1 MEENKPNN
9 FDKDG
14 KLIVRLTS
22 DDSALIVRADGT
34 VELTS
39 HDLENSEDG
48 YLGDIEDLNKTFSL
62 VLALASALEDED
74 LYNRIFHNLNMV
86 LMKKWDSMPDDV
98 RKQII
103 EKRARID
110 KGRSAKE
117 EMEKMNR
124 INDFRKRMNRYKET
138 FLDDIEAEK
147 RKLLKDLQDED
158 NFNDKHGNEFGDFP
172 GSNSLDEL
180 ADPWSGEPMEDFER
194 PRKKKI
200 RKKKINPLT
209 FLKDVDWNPYDDSL
223 KIKKGRW
230 HEDSPPAEE
239 E

>member
-9 FDKDG
+9 FDEKG
-14 KLIVRLTS
+14 NLIIRLTP

-86 LMKKWDSMPDDV
+86 LMKKWDNMPDQV

-103 EKRARID
+103 EKRARLD
-110 KGRSAKE
+110 ENRSAE
-117 EMEKMNR
+117 EEVEKMNR
-124 INDFRKRMNRYKET
+124 INDFRKRMNKYKQT
-138 FLDDIEAEK
+138 FLDDLEAEK
-147 RKLLKDLQDED
+147 RKLMKDLEDED
-158 NFNDKHGNEFGDFP
+158 NFNQKHGSEFGDYP
-172 GSNSLDEL
+172 GSNSLD
-180 ADPWSGEPMEDFER
+180 SMMEEQMEEFEKKHR
-194 PRKKKI
+194 PKKLK
-200 RKKKINPLT
+200 KKKINPLT
-209 FLKDVDWNPYDDSL
+209 FLRDVEWIPYHESL
-223 KIKKGRW
+223 KIKKGKW
-230 HEDSPPAEE
+230 NEDTPPTEE
-239 E
+239 

>member
-1 MEENKPNN
+1 
-9 FDKDG
+9 
-14 KLIVRLTS
+14 
-22 DDSALIVRADGT
+22 
-34 VELTS
+34 
-39 HDLENSEDG
+39 
-48 YLGDIEDLNKTFSL
+48 
-62 VLALASALEDED
+62 
-74 LYNRIFHNLNMV
+74 
-86 LMKKWDSMPDDV
+86 MKKWDSMPDDV

-194 PRKKKI
+194 PRRKKI

-209 FLKDVDWNPYDDSL
+209 FLRDVDWNPYDASL